1 MIDNFFIEL
10 MNWNPIYWAALILL
24 ILILFK
30 LIKNLGKIFI
40 FLLIIL
46 FVLYAFYY
54 YNPEVIS
61 EKFDEII
68 ESIDLWKEK

>member
-30 LIKNLGKIFI
+30 VIKNLGKIFI